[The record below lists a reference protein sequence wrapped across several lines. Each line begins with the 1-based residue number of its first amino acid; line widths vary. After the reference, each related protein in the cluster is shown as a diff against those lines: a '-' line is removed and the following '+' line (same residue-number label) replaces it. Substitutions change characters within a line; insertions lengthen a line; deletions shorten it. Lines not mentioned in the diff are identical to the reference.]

1 MRKLLSFSALL
12 LVCGCHQNVAV
23 PTTKELLANRQLL
36 ADWQAKCDTG
46 EYSHLPADQKTNMC
60 FTTQNAVISAA
71 EIQAGKDSQNFY
83 DANTKRK

>member
-1 MRKLLSFSALL
+1 MRKKLCISALL
-12 LVCGCHQNVAV
+12 LVSGCQQNVVV

-36 ADWQAKCDTG
+36 ADWEAKCDTV
-46 EYSHLPADQKTNMC
+46 EYSHLPEDQKTKMC

-71 EIQAGKDSQNFY
+71 EIQAGKDSQDFY

>member
-1 MRKLLSFSALL
+1 MRKRFCILALL
-12 LVCGCHQNVAV
+12 VVCGCQQNVVV
-23 PTTKELLANRQLL
+23 PTTKDLLANRQLL

-83 DANTKRK
+83 DANTNRK